1 VVVRLVVDSLI
12 RWYWWYGS
20 DEEEEREEK
29 ELSGTDTWV

>member
-1 VVVRLVVDSLI
+1 MVVRLVVDSLI